1 MGLAL
6 HTEGLLENIRKA
18 SISSHSGKYRRELT
32 ESIAKSSLELADLP
46 VYQNV
51 LLLQGPVGPFFSK
64 LASFFRQRGTK
75 THKINFNPGDEWF
88 YSPKEANTFLYNFTL
103 DYWPEYLE
111 QYLVRNQITAIFLFG
126 DCRPI
131 HQPAKQ
137 LCEKYGLDLW
147 VFEEG
152 YYRPH
157 YFTMEY
163 FGVNANSSFYKKS
176 IASILELDSLTSKP
190 QPDAKFNLIKKSHL
204 YRSLFAVTYWMINIL
219 LPFKCANYD
228 HHRQLNFFI
237 AYKWLKNFFAYW
249 VHALKDY
256 GITKKLLQAA
266 QDRKEKTYFLVPLQV
281 HDDAQ
286 MVHHSD
292 FESVEEVIGLV
303 INSFY
308 KHLSLEKNSA
318 AKLIIKHHPMDRGHK
333 NYAGFIKTLSRA
345 LGISNHV
352 YYLHDLDLDLI
363 LPLCKGFI
371 TVNST
376 IGLKALDFGVPVKN
390 LGRSFYDKSGI
401 TTQKSL
407 QEFWGNPEP
416 VSQQNVQKL
425 RRSIIAKTQINGCF
439 YSPKYQL
446 K

>member
-1 MGLAL
+1 M
-6 HTEGLLENIRKA
+6 HSEGLLENIRKP
-18 SISSHSGKYRRELT
+18 SISSDSGKYRLEH
-32 ESIAKSSLELADLP
+32 AKSSLELADLP
-46 VYQNV
+46 IYQNA

-88 YSPKEANTFLYNFTL
+88 YSPKEANTFLYDFTL

-111 QYLVRNQITAIFLFG
+111 RYLVQNQIGAIFLFG

-190 QPDAKFNLIKKSHL
+190 KPNTKLSLFKKSHL
-204 YRSLFAVTYWMINIL
+204 YISRFAITYWLINIL

-237 AYKWLKNFFAYW
+237 AYKWIKNFTAYW
-249 VHALKDY
+249 IYALKDY
-256 GITKKLLQAA
+256 SITKKLLKA
-266 QDRKEKTYFLVPLQV
+266 QDQKEKTYFLLPLQV

-286 MVHHSD
+286 LVFHSD
-292 FESVEEVIGLV
+292 FKSIEEVIELV
-303 INSFY
+303 MGSFY
-308 KHLSLEKNSA
+308 QHLSLKKTSDT
-318 AKLIIKHHPMDRGHK
+318 KLIIKHHPMDRGHK

-345 LGISNHV
+345 LGMSDHV

-363 LPLCKGFI
+363 LPLCKGCI

-376 IGLKALDFGVPVKN
+376 LGLKALDLGVPVKN
-390 LGRSFYDKSGI
+390 LGRSFYDKSQI
-401 TTQKSL
+401 TSQKSL
-407 QEFWGNPEP
+407 QEFWVNPEP
-416 VSQQNVQKL
+416 VSQQNVEKL
-425 RRSIIAKTQINGCF
+425 RRIIIAKTQINGCL
-439 YSPKYQL
+439 YSPEYQL